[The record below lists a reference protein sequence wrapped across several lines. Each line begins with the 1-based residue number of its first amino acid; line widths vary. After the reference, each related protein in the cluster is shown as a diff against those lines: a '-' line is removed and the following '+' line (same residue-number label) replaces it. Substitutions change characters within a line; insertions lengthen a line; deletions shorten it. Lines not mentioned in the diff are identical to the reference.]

1 MSAVAFVATTD
12 GFILNLQILQGNAV
26 IGCLE
31 VVLMG
36 STESLVAV

>member
-12 GFILNLQILQGNAV
+12 GLNLQILQGNAV

-36 STESLVAV
+36 SAESLVAV